1 MQAPHQP
8 PGAISDP
15 FSSKAFSSRA
25 DRPDQ
30 DGQHDGGFLYKQ
42 AGRDTLPSPVKT
54 VSLSVAVVQCSF
66 SVSQSHTCS
75 RALKPR
81 AGPLVREWRLHPL
94 EVAQIWDRFGRAEVD
109 LFASRANT
117 HCPLFFSITDRNT
130 PLGMDALAH
139 MAQHAAVC
147 ISPGGNDFVC
157 SGEGAPA
164 GALPDPGGSS
174 LAGEVVVCRDN
185 QSAGGKA
192 LAAPSSQGPPLT
204 GGRRGDSPTPRA
216 VATTCLPVER
226 SNLIA
231 QGLHPNVVAT
241 IQSARASS
249 TRGLYAYK
257 WWAFEQWCQDRN
269 VLPFQCSI
277 V

>member
-1 MQAPHQP
+1 M
-8 PGAISDP
+8 
-15 FSSKAFSSRA
+15 
-25 DRPDQ
+25 
-30 DGQHDGGFLYKQ
+30 
-42 AGRDTLPSPVKT
+42 LPSPVKT
-54 VSLSVAVVQCSF
+54 ASLSVAVVHSLF
-66 SVSQSHTCS
+66 SVSQSHICS
-75 RALKPR
+75 RALKPG
-81 AGPLVREWRLHPL
+81 AGPSLQGRSSYEGVITPAGFGSDMGPLRQGGSGSFCLQSKYPLSPVLFHNRSQHP
-94 EVAQIWDRFGRAEVD
+94 DGNGC
-109 LFASRANT
+109 AS
-117 HCPLFFSITDRNT
+117 
-130 PLGMDALAH
+130 AH

-192 LAAPSSQGPPLT
+192 LAAPSSQGLPLP
-204 GGRRGDSPTPRA
+204 GGRSGDSPTPKA

-231 QGLHPNVVAT
+231 QGLPPNVEAV

-257 WWAFEQWCQDRN
+257 WRALSSGVRTEMYSHFSALLWMF
-269 VLPFQCSI
+269 
-277 V
+277 